1 MINKIKEIWCD
12 VVRWFPVCL
21 PLFVIWLSACILGSA
36 IKAEDRRC
44 DKNYPIE
51 RYFITNLF
59 CEIKRGE
66 HDG

>member
-1 MINKIKEIWCD
+1 MINKIKEIWCE
-12 VVRWFPVCL
+12 VVGSTVCL

-36 IKAEDRRC
+36 IKVGDGHC

-66 HDG
+66 HE